1 MLSKFSRFC
10 RQCLAI
16 CLRIDALVRRVSA
29 AKTVDEDVKGVGF
42 QPIIAPILALY
53 RALWLDRM
61 AFLQWDY
68 KDL

>member
-42 QPIIAPILALY
+42 QPIIAHNFGYISRPLIDQNGVFIMGL
-53 RALWLDRM
+53 
-61 AFLQWDY
+61 
-68 KDL
+68 